1 MNKAYI
7 KGFLEDIVLHFMA
20 QKGES
25 YGYEITR
32 WVSEKTDG
40 LIQIN
45 EGALYP
51 VLHKLEQ
58 EGKLIAEFRT
68 EKNRP
73 RKYYRLQS
81 AEVQEVSQS
90 AKNYIQALQTL
101 FS

>member
-7 KGFLEDIVLHFMA
+7 KGFLEDIVLHFIA

-25 YGYEITR
+25 YGYEISR

-58 EGKLIAEFRT
+58 NGMLISEYRT
-68 EKNRP
+68 ENNRP
-73 RKYYRLQS
+73 RKYYRLKS
-81 AEVQEVSQS
+81 AEYQEILQS
-90 AKNYIQALQTL
+90 AKDYIQALQIL